1 MLRVRTKK
9 IFMLIAVIGLLI
21 FLHVTRVLMPV
32 ESFLVNILSPVFSSF
47 YSVSSGL
54 RSTYSEQTS
63 ERDLAKINKQL
74 KERVNQFMAENA
86 RLKVLEG
93 ENKILREHLKF
104 LVKGEYNYVV
114 SNIVSRGGL
123 TDVNQ
128 TIIID
133 KGSRDG
139 LKAGLAI
146 VNSQGIVVGKI
157 KQVKDHLAEACLTT
171 SGQCKLAVSV
181 LNQDRTS
188 GIVQGEL
195 GLTIKMGFIPR
206 TEEVSISD
214 TIITSGL
221 EKDIPRGLVI
231 GQVAEINK
239 ESNEL
244 WQTAIIEP
252 LVDFDELIIVSV
264 LLP

>member
-1 MLRVRTKK
+1 M
-9 IFMLIAVIGLLI
+9 FIAVIGLLI
-21 FLHVTRVLMPV
+21 FLHVSKIIKPV
-32 ESFLVNILSPVFSSF
+32 ESFLVNILNPVFSSF

-54 RSTYSEQTS
+54 HSTYSEQTDK
-63 ERDLAKINKQL
+63 RDLTKINKQL
-74 KERVNQFMAENA
+74 EEQVNQLMAENA
-86 RLKVLEG
+86 RLKVLEE

-104 LVKGEYNYVV
+104 LTKGEYNYVI

-123 TDVNQ
+123 ADVNQ
-128 TIIID
+128 AIIID
-133 KGSRDG
+133 KGSGDG
-139 LKAGLAI
+139 LRAGLVM
-146 VNSQGIVVGKI
+146 VNNQGIIVGKI
-157 KQVKDHLAEACLTT
+157 KQVKDHLAEAYLITSQQCRLAATT
-171 SGQCKLAVSV
+171 

-195 GLTIKMGFIPR
+195 GLTIKMGFIPQ
-206 TEEVSISD
+206 TEEISVGD

-221 EKDIPRGLVI
+221 EQDIPRGLVI
-231 GQVAEINK
+231 GRVTEVSK

-244 WQTAIIEP
+244 WQTAIVEP